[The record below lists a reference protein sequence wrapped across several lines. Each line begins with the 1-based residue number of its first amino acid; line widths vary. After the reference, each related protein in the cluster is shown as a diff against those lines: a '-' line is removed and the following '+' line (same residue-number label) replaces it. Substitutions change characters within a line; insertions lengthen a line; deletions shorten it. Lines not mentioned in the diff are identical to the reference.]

1 MEKYRLVFKQ
11 NNLLIDLTNE
21 AISSIRVQNF
31 DTGLRL
37 STRITEHLSVNLDSI
52 MYVMEELNKDVLL
65 YTFDNLTETLQ
76 EVLEVQEVRDYIL
89 LADIYEIKLVPLLRA
104 IQETIVCCKDLEL
117 NAISSNVEVFL
128 KRYSTM
134 KSCFDLSERNQ
145 NILTTNF
152 RLEYTS
158 IGNLT
163 LLGLDN
169 KNQNFYFHSNSDPR
183 GEARA
188 LARSWYN
195 PRKNRYIIFG
205 LGLGYHI
212 QELYLLDKSIE
223 ILVFEPNQFIVNLAV
238 QYTDIVDV
246 LIKPNVTLCVDPKC
260 IHFTNAISDLDE
272 ASTEVLMYY
281 PSVRSVEK
289 KELRDKIEEAF
300 NYVQSVR
307 NTERL
312 LHGNFRINSK
322 ICKHNVDELRAEFSG
337 KCIYIVAA
345 GPSLDRNFEQLKQVG
360 KDSIILSTGTVFR
373 KLLTHGIV
381 PDYVIVSDPNERVIA
396 QIRGLEQSEI
406 PMLILST
413 AYMGFAQEYNGL
425 KYIILQ
431 NDFDEAE
438 VLAQKNGHSLYKT
451 GGSVSTIALDVAIS
465 LGCARIVFLG
475 LDLSYPGNL
484 VHATE
489 TSRREVYATEHL
501 KKTIDINGDEVYTN
515 VPMLR
520 FKKWMEERINNIS
533 DIEFIDAT
541 EGGARIEGMKN
552 VKLIDVI
559 NIDDS
564 GVKS

>member
-1 MEKYRLVFKQ
+1 MMEKYRLVFKQ

-21 AISSIRVQNF
+21 AIFSIRVQNF

-37 STRITEHLSVNLDSI
+37 STRITEHLSANLESI

-65 YTFDNLTETLQ
+65 YTFENLTKTLQ

-104 IQETIVCCKDLEL
+104 IQETIVCCKGLEL
-117 NAISSNVEVFL
+117 NALSSNVEVFL
-128 KRYSTM
+128 KRYPTM

-212 QELYLLDKSIE
+212 QELYQLDKSIE
-223 ILVFEPNQFIVNLAV
+223 IFVFEPNQFIVNLAV
-238 QYTDIVDV
+238 QYTNIVDV

-260 IHFTNAISDLDE
+260 IHFTNAISNLNE

-281 PSVRSVEK
+281 PSVRSIEK

-322 ICKHNVDELRAEFSG
+322 ICKHNVDELRAAFSG

-381 PDYVIVSDPNERVIA
+381 PDYVIVSDPNERVIS

-438 VLAQKNGHSLYKT
+438 VLAQKNGNSLYKT

-520 FKKWMEERINNIS
+520 FKKWMEERISNIS

-559 NIDDS
+559 NN
-564 GVKS
+564 KKN